1 MTNYRKTIFSY
12 RFLENSPENYDE
24 LVGYGVTPEGLYP
37 GIGAL
42 INVEL
47 DKLDSTMTV
56 DEFAEQYEI
65 IPD

>member
-12 RFLENSPENYDE
+12 RFLENTPENYAE

-37 GIGAL
+37 GIGVL

-47 DKLDSTMTV
+47 DKVADTITI
-56 DEFAEQYEI
+56 DQFAEQYEY